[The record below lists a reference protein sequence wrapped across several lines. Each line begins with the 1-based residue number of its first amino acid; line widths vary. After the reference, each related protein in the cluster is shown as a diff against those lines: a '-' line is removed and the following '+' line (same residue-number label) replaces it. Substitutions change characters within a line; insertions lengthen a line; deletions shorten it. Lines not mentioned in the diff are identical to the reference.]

1 MKPSEKKSL
10 EKLIKSIYADHLVLL
25 HRPVFKGNEIAYLNN
40 TVESNF
46 VSSVGPMVTQFEE
59 KFAAYLNVKHCIST
73 VNGTSALH
81 SSLLACGV
89 KQGHEV
95 ITQALSFVATANAIK
110 YCGAHP
116 VFVDVDR
123 DTMSLSP
130 SSVAAWLAKNSC
142 REDNVTRNKVTGR
155 IISGC
160 VPMHTFGMP
169 GRIIELKEICRQ
181 YGIKLI
187 EDAAEALGSYVD
199 EGFCGT
205 HGDMGIFSFNGN
217 KIITTGGGGMICT
230 NDDKLAQRVRH
241 LTTTAKVSKD
251 YEFFHDELGFNYRMP
266 SVNAAVGLAQLEQL
280 PEFLISK
287 QTLANQYEAFF
298 VNQSGVEFIKPIEGA
313 ISNNWLNAIAMK
325 DRSDRDDLLA
335 YLNTNNIQCRPIW
348 TLLNKLP
355 MYSDDVSDDLKNS
368 KWLEDRIVNLP
379 SSAP

>member
-10 EKLIKSIYADHLVLL
+10 EQLIKSIYADQIVLL

-46 VSSVGPMVTQFEE
+46 VSSVGPLVTQFEE
-59 KFAAYLNVKHCIST
+59 KFAAYLKVKHCIST

-81 SSLLACGV
+81 ASLLACGV

-95 ITQALSFVATANAIK
+95 ITQSLSFVATANAIK

-116 VFVDVDR
+116 VFVDVDL

-142 REDNVTRNKVTGR
+142 REDNVTRNKETGR

-169 GRIIELKEICRQ
+169 GRIIELKEICKQ
-181 YGIKLI
+181 YGIRLV

-266 SVNAAVGLAQLEQL
+266 SVNASLGLAQLEQL

-287 QTLANQYEAFF
+287 QNVANKYEAFCA
-298 VNQSGVEFIKPIEGA
+298 NQSGVEFIKPIEGA

-325 DRSDRDDLLA
+325 DRADRDDLLA

-355 MYSDDVSDDLKNS
+355 MYSDDVSDDLTNS
-368 KWLEDRIVNLP
+368 QWLEDRIVNLP